1 MATPTTGSTQ
11 APGGA
16 KAPFPPFQGETFPSQ
31 ILWLTISFVALYLL
45 LSKVALPRL
54 AGVIEQRK
62 QKIDA
67 DLEEAS
73 RLRNDSE
80 AAEAAYE
87 KALADAR
94 AKAQALAAETHQK
107 LAAQSETQRKQLEA
121 GLKTKLDAAE
131 QQIAATKASAMSN
144 VRGIAVDTAGLIVE
158 RLIGK
163 APAKQSVERAVDA
176 ALH

>member
-1 MATPTTGSTQ
+1 MATNSHTEV
-11 APGGA
+11 PGGK

-31 ILWLTISFVALYLL
+31 IFWLVLCFVALYVL
-45 LSKVALPRL
+45 LSRVALPRL
-54 AGVIEQRK
+54 GKVIEVRSA
-62 QKIDA
+62 KIEG
-67 DLEEAS
+67 DLETANRMKNE
-73 RLRNDSE
+73 SE
-80 AAEAAYE
+80 AAQASYE

-94 AKAQALAAETHQK
+94 AKAQALASESQAKAAAE
-107 LAAQSETQRKQLEA
+107 AEAQRKQLEA

-131 QQIAATKASAMSN
+131 AQIASTKKAAMSN

-158 RLIGK
+158 QLTGK